1 MEVSTIAV
9 VMLKNKLI

>member
-9 VMLKNKLI
+9 VMLKKKLI